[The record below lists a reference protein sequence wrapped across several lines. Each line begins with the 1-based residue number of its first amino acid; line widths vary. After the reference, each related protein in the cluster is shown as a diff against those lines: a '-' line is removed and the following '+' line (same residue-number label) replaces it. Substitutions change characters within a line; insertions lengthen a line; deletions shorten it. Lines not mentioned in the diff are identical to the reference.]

1 MIHAYINRDPHFRFF
16 DVFPSVVF
24 HRGWLYPGYI
34 LNLYWFRIEVVKIWE
49 ES

>member
-1 MIHAYINRDPHFRFF
+1 MIYLYINRDPDYRFL
-16 DVFPSVVF
+16 DVFPSVVS

-34 LNLYWFRIEVVKIWE
+34 LNLYWLRIEVVKIWE